1 MRESNYEERSW
12 CDFTEAGLFW
22 WVNRS
27 LHLFG
32 WAIVR
37 EEDDHGMILR
47 VYPARCRVRGF
58 SPDADARGFERLT
71 RHIAERAEQLVADLE
86 SQTE

>member
-12 CDFTEAGLFW
+12 GEFTNAGLLW

-37 EEDDHGMILR
+37 EEDDDGVIQR

-58 SPDADARGFERLT
+58 SPDAEDRGFERLT
-71 RHIAERAEQLVADLE
+71 RHIAEHAEQLVADLE
-86 SQTE
+86 SPAK